1 MNLRNNIVRNDYVA
15 RRFINSARQM
25 GLTRNKTWLKRLI
38 LKNKI
43 FYYNSDGGVQ
53 RLEPSYH
60 LNFSEKL
67 FELIDVFERKFDNNW
82 DIHVEH
88 NPRHDLFEISFLINY
103 EKVTI
108 TNSREQS
115 RELTNLLVVLP
126 VAYKIDTN
134 NVYVRSIKGTR
145 ITLEQDEWFS
155 GYLHSH
161 LPSIGRIVT
170 TNNTFPVQSFCIGS
184 EDLSELEIEL
194 SVDFDAEKFELML
207 YTIDSLVVWE
217 SIEGGPH
224 KYMDTII
231 AEEEDIRISYSL
243 SIIRDLYIEFKRHVL
258 NNLNYLPLDFV
269 FVNNRYQ
276 IKNNSK
282 FMNFIKESF
291 LQNSNLRCYSDNI
304 ICKRGTDG
312 EYYSNV
318 LLKNDN
324 LTSSIP
330 SEVLKNIKIDG
341 ELPFIYIQG
350 KKIHFNINFSET
362 NNQIDISEYIVYP
375 KFLEYVS
382 EQLESQIYEA
392 CVRGS
397 SINKLSNTSNNVR
410 RNSEQN
416 QILV

>member
-1 MNLRNNIVRNDYVA
+1 MNLRNNIVRNDYIA

-25 GLTRNKTWLKRLI
+25 GLTRNKNWLKRLI
-38 LKNKI
+38 LKNKVS
-43 FYYNSDGGVQ
+43 YYNSDSRIQ

-67 FELIDVFERKFDNNW
+67 FELIDVFERKFDDNW
-82 DIHVEH
+82 DIHIEYY
-88 NPRHDLFEISFLINY
+88 PSHDLFEISFLINY

-126 VAYKIDTN
+126 IAYKTDTD

-161 LPSIGRIVT
+161 LSSITRIT
-170 TNNTFPVQSFCIGS
+170 SASGTFPVQSFCIGS

-194 SVDFDAEKFELML
+194 SVDFDIEKFELML
-207 YTIDSLVVWE
+207 YTIDSLVAWE

-231 AEEEDIRISYSL
+231 AEEEDTRISYSL
-243 SIIRDLYIEFKRHVL
+243 SIIKDLYREFKTYIL
-258 NNLNYLPLDFV
+258 NNINYLPLDFV
-269 FVNNRYQ
+269 FINNRYQ

-282 FMNFIKESF
+282 FMNFIKDSF
-291 LQNSNLRCYSDNI
+291 LQNSNLRVYSDNI

-312 EYYSNV
+312 EYYSNA
-318 LLKNDN
+318 LLKSAD
-324 LTSSIP
+324 LTSSN
-330 SEVLKNIKIDG
+330 SLNVLKNIKIDG

-382 EQLESQIYEA
+382 EQLESQIYKA

-397 SINKLSNTSNNVR
+397 SINKLSNTSADVR